1 MTNVQV
7 VLSTTSS
14 ICHCA
19 AVPRHVDPALI
30 EAVFAEDGPL
40 ATLMP
45 GYRPRRAQVDMALA
59 VGRCL
64 DTPRGRLAVEAGTGT
79 GKSLAYLVPALL
91 SERRVVVATGTKALQ
106 DQLVDKDAPIAVA
119 AVNAVLGDGAKERPV
134 LRVKGRSNYLCKLRW
149 ENFDRQGSLGLGDS
163 GDQTLVQLRRFA
175 NTTRTGDRA
184 EITGLPDNFP
194 LWAELDANKDH
205 CLGTSCPRYDDC
217 FLVLT
222 RRAAEQ
228 AAVIVVNHHLLCADQ
243 RLRLESGAFDSE
255 GDGQGFGVLP
265 VMDALIV
272 DEAHAL
278 ADVATDHFGVSLS
291 SEDIVRF
298 VADVRRHADSCGTA
312 ERLQLI
318 DAMRDVEGAGAAFF
332 AAIGT
337 GVVKARSG
345 SGVPEPSFSER
356 AVFVPTDDTTRL
368 GAVAAEAL
376 NDSGDV
382 IDAAR
387 ASFDDDGVES
397 AMVKATFAGL
407 KERSARVRAQLMYLA
422 GPASSDRRSVC
433 FVDKGPRTTTLVTA
447 PIDVRAPLSATI
459 FAAESPVVLTSAT
472 LAIGKDVSAFVQ
484 AVGLDA
490 SGDEGA
496 DVADNDVL
504 DDDDDNR
511 PGAGGD
517 DDDAVGTAVTVMTA
531 VFPSPFDHAR
541 RAALYAPT
549 SMPEPD
555 QPGYAER
562 FDDEALFLA
571 ALSGGG
577 ALFLFTS
584 HRAME
589 DAARRLRP
597 GLSSLGV
604 SVLKQGDKPKGA
616 LLEDLRNGSVGALF
630 ATASFWEGVDVMGAA
645 LRLVV
650 IDRLPFRVPSD
661 PLVRA
666 RADHARSLGKDPF
679 KDLAL
684 PEAALSLKQGAGRL
698 LRSVDDAGV
707 VAILDGRLRG
717 RRYGSVFLAALPPMT
732 RLGSKK
738 TIAQFWVR
746 QVEPVLGLSGGAERA
761 SSILGDDV
769 V

>member
-1 MTNVQV
+1 M
-7 VLSTTSS
+7 
-14 ICHCA
+14 
-19 AVPRHVDPALI
+19 
-30 EAVFAEDGPL
+30 
-40 ATLMP
+40 
-45 GYRPRRAQVDMALA
+45 
-59 VGRCL
+59 
-64 DTPRGRLAVEAGTGT
+64 
-79 GKSLAYLVPALL
+79 
-91 SERRVVVATGTKALQ
+91 
-106 DQLVDKDAPIAVA
+106 
-119 AVNAVLGDGAKERPV
+119 
-134 LRVKGRSNYLCKLRW
+134 
-149 ENFDRQGSLGLGDS
+149 
-163 GDQTLVQLRRFA
+163 QLRRFA

-345 SGVPEPSFSER
+345 SGLPEPSFSER

-496 DVADNDVL
+496 DVADDADNDVH
-504 DDDDDNR
+504 DDSDETN
-511 PGAGGD
+511 
-517 DDDAVGTAVTVMTA
+517 DDDAGTAVTVMTA

-571 ALSGGG
+571 GLSGGG

-597 GLSSLGV
+597 GLSALGV

>member
-1 MTNVQV
+1 MLSPV
-7 VLSTTSS
+7 VA
-14 ICHCA
+14 ICHNA
-19 AVPRHVDPALI
+19 VVPRRVDPALI

-40 ATLMP
+40 STLMP

-64 DTPRGRLAVEAGTGT
+64 DTPRGRLAVEAGT

-119 AVNAVLGDGAKERPV
+119 AVNAILGDGAKERPV

-149 ENFDRQGSLGLGDS
+149 ENFDRQGTLGLGDG
-163 GDQTLVQLRRFA
+163 GDDTLVQLRRFA
-175 NTTRTGDRA
+175 TTTRTGDRA
-184 EITGLPDNFP
+184 ELVGLPDSFS
-194 LWAELDANKDH
+194 LWGELDANKDH

-217 FLVLT
+217 FVVLT

-243 RLRLESGAFDSE
+243 RLRLESGGFDSD

-265 VMDALIV
+265 IMDALIV

-278 ADVATDHFGVSLS
+278 ADVATDHFGVSLG
-291 SEDIVRF
+291 SEDLARL
-298 VADVRRHADSCGTA
+298 VADVRRHADACGA
-312 ERLQLI
+312 GERLQLL
-318 DAMRDVEGAGAAFF
+318 DVMRDVEGAAAAFF
-332 AAIGT
+332 TTLGLT
-337 GVVKARSG
+337 VVKGRG
-345 SGVPEPSFSER
+345 SGLPEPAFSER

-376 NDSGDV
+376 NDSADV

-387 ASFDDDGVES
+387 ASLDDNGVES
-397 AMVKATFAGL
+397 AMQQATLAGL
-407 KERSARVRAQLMYLA
+407 KERATRLRAHLMYLT
-422 GPASSDRRSVC
+422 GSASSDRGSVC
-433 FVDKGPRTTTLVTA
+433 FVDKGPRSTTLITA

-459 FAAESPVVLTSAT
+459 FAADTPVVLTSAT

-484 AVGLDA
+484 SVGLDGA
-490 SGDEGA
+490 GDNNNDDGA
-496 DVADNDVL
+496 GDNDN
-504 DDDDDNR
+504 DDDDDDDDDDD
-511 PGAGGD
+511 AGD
-517 DDDAVGTAVTVMTA
+517 DDDGSRVATEVMTA

-549 SMPEPD
+549 AMPEPD
-555 QPGYAER
+555 QPTYVER

-571 ALSGGG
+571 GLSGGG
-577 ALFLFTS
+577 TLFLFTS

-589 DAARRLRP
+589 NAVKRLRP
-597 GLSSLGV
+597 GLLELGITL
-604 SVLKQGDKPKGA
+604 LKQGDKPKGA
-616 LLEDLRNGSVGALF
+616 LLEELRAGSVGALF
-630 ATASFWEGVDVMGAA
+630 ATASFWEGVDVVGAA
-645 LRLVV
+645 LRLVI

-732 RLGSKK
+732 RLGSKR
-738 TIAQFWVR
+738 TLTQFWAR
-746 QVEPVLGLSGGAERA
+746 QVAPTLGLPAPTMPPTTVA
-761 SSILGDDV
+761 TL
-769 V
+769 

>member
-1 MTNVQV
+1 MTYMTNVQV

-119 AVNAVLGDGAKERPV
+119 AVNAVLGDGAKERTV

-243 RLRLESGAFDSE
+243 RLRLESGAFDRE

-265 VMDALIV
+265 VMVALIV

-345 SGVPEPSFSER
+345 PGSGLPEPSFSER

-490 SGDEGA
+490 SGA
-496 DVADNDVL
+496 DDADDAENGVH
-504 DDDDDNR
+504 DDDSD
-511 PGAGGD
+511 GGD
-517 DDDAVGTAVTVMTA
+517 EHGSTVTVMTA

-562 FDDEALFLA
+562 FDDEAMFLA
-571 ALSGGG
+571 GLSGGG

-597 GLSSLGV
+597 GLSSMGV

-630 ATASFWEGVDVMGAA
+630 ATASFWEGVDVTGAA

-698 LRSVDDAGV
+698 LRSVDDAGG

-717 RRYGSVFLAALPPMT
+717 RRDGSGFLAALPPMT